1 MMPLDF
7 EFEQPPWEQ
16 ALDALEPGS
25 SISAAR
31 MLALLEQEPEEAM
44 EAALEQ
50 MEQQDILLETADLP
64 RPRLDSKLGQRLRLE
79 QELVR
84 QGRLPA
90 GLEESDP
97 LRIYLEEL
105 AATPCFGNAQILAE
119 EYRSGREEAAHGLV
133 HLMLSHVVSL
143 AFDAVGQG
151 VLLLDLI
158 QEGSLGLWQAV
169 LQYEQGDFEAGC
181 DRLIRRA
188 MAAQIFRQ
196 ARANGVG
203 QRLRQV
209 MEDYRQVDERLLA
222 ELGRNPTLEEIAQ
235 ELHISADEAQ
245 YAASALDAARN
256 MGRITQPQEQRPEP
270 QEEEMAVEDT
280 AYFRQ
285 RAQIGELL
293 SSLDPTDA
301 RILSLRFGL
310 ESGKPLSPE
319 DTAAAL
325 GFTAAEISSREAA
338 AIEQLR
344 SR

>member
-1 MMPLDF
+1 MSQLDF

-16 ALDALEPGS
+16 VLDAQALGS

-31 MLALLEQEPEEAM
+31 MLALLEQEPEEAA
-44 EAALEQ
+44 EAALELL
-50 MEQQDILLETADLP
+50 EQRDILLDTSDLP
-64 RPRLDSKLGQRLRLE
+64 RPRLDSKLGQRLHLE

-84 QGRLPA
+84 RGRLPE
-90 GLEESDP
+90 GLEDGDP

-105 AATPCFGNAQILAE
+105 AATPCFGDAQVLAE
-119 EYRSGREEAAHGLV
+119 EYRSGREEVAHNLV
-133 HLMLSHVVSL
+133 NLMLSRVVSL
-143 AFDAVGQG
+143 ACDAVGQG

-169 LQYEQGDFEAGC
+169 LQYEQGDFEAFC
-181 DRLIRRA
+181 DRFIRRA

-203 QRLRQV
+203 QRLRRA

-235 ELHISADEAQ
+235 ELHISPEEAQ
-245 YAASALDAARN
+245 YVASALEAARN
-256 MGRITQPQEQRPEP
+256 MGRITQPQEQRQEP
-270 QEEEMAVEDT
+270 QEEAMAVEDT
-280 AYFRQ
+280 TYFRQ

-293 SSLDPTDA
+293 SGLDPTDA
-301 RILSLRFGL
+301 KIISLRFGL

-325 GFTAAEISSREAA
+325 GLSATEISSREAA
-338 AIEQLR
+338 AMEKLR